1 MIHRA
6 VFHIILMPVIEGIP
20 IQRYTETGAFRHGH
34 HIVARFKRTVLD
46 DIADLPA
53 L

>member
-1 MIHRA
+1 MIHWA
-6 VFHIILMPVIEGIP
+6 VFHIMLMPVIEGIP
-20 IQRYTETGAFRHGH
+20 IQRHAETGTFRHSY
-34 HIVARFKRTVLD
+34 HIVARFKRAVLD